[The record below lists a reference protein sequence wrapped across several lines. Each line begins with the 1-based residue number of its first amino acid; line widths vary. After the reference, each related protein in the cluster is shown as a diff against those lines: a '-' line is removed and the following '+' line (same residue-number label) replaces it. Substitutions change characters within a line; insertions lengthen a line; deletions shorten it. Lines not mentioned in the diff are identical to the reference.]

1 MALEVTPRQLE
12 VLQIVASG
20 QSASISTIHEQL
32 SDAVSIPTLN
42 RDVAALVELG
52 YLHKTGKGRAT
63 AYVVT
68 PYYQLFAPIDI
79 EAYFARDPDQ
89 RNVAS
94 GFNHTL
100 SHLLER
106 ASLFSRKEQAHLK
119 ALKEE
124 YQANISTISPAI
136 YQKELERLTI
146 ELSWKSSQIEGN
158 TYSLLETER
167 LFTEQQAAEGKT
179 QEEATMLLNHK
190 HCLDYILSHPDMG
203 KTLNVKMLEEL
214 HSLLIAD
221 LGVSPNLRSRVVGIT
236 GTAYKPL
243 DNVYQIKEAIEAMC
257 HIINKRKN
265 GFEKALLAVVLISYI
280 QPFED
285 GNKRTGRMVS
295 NALLIAEG
303 ACPLSFR
310 SVDSLEYKK
319 AMLLFYEQNNLS
331 AFKELFLHQVEF
343 AVKNYFR

>member
-1 MALEVTPRQLE
+1 MAKTITRRQQAILEIIIRHPSL
-12 VLQIVASG
+12 
-20 QSASISTIHEQL
+20 SISQIQEQL
-32 SDAVSIPTLN
+32 PETVSMPTLN
-42 RDVAALVELG
+42 RDVAALVGLG
-52 YLHKTGKGRAT
+52 NLVKIGKGRAT
-63 AYVVT
+63 TYQLSLA
-68 PYYQLFAPIDI
+68 YQLFVPVDADR
-79 EAYFARDPDQ
+79 YFETDPDA
-89 RNVAS
+89 RHIVAT
-94 GFNHTL
+94 FNRDLLKT
-100 SHLLER
+100 LER
-106 ASLFSRKEQAHLK
+106 TPLFTPQEFSDLELLK
-119 ALKEE
+119 RE
-124 YQANISTISPAI
+124 YQQNISAISPAI

-167 LFTEQQAAEGKT
+167 LFIEKQAAEGKS

-190 HCLDYILSHPDMG
+190 LCLDFLLEHKDIG
-203 KTLNVKMLEEL
+203 KSLNIAALEEI
-214 HSLLIAD
+214 HSLLIKD
-221 LGVSPNLRSRVVGIT
+221 LGVGRNLRTRLVGIT

-243 DNVYQIKEAIEAMC
+243 DNQHQIKEVVEEMC
-257 HIINKRKN
+257 RVINVKQN
-265 GFEKALLAVVLISYI
+265 GFEKALLSVVLISYI

-285 GNKRTGRMVS
+285 GNKRTGRMTS
-295 NALLIAEG
+295 NALLISDG